1 MDGFC
6 RVFMENCKHVYVC
19 DCGAYNEPF
28 QSTTV
33 TTVKTYHDVTH
44 GVPKHVWGDF
54 VYVLCINF
62 SPCKFAFIS

>member
-6 RVFMENCKHVYVC
+6 CVFMENCKHVYVC

-44 GVPKHVWGDF
+44 GVPKHV
-54 VYVLCINF
+54 
-62 SPCKFAFIS
+62 